1 MPFKYDKLMNM
12 LKEKGYTTYRIRKEK
27 LIGQATLQKLQNNT
41 GDIDTRTLE
50 RLCRVLECDIGDIME
65 YVDDTSS
72 LDEEGTPQ

>member
-1 MPFKYDKLMNM
+1 MPFRYDKLIQL
-12 LKEKGYTTYRIRKEK
+12 LKEKGYTTYKIRKEK

-65 YVDDTSS
+65 YVP
-72 LDEEGTPQ
+72 DEEGTPQ